1 MPGKIRVVEP
11 LHIVMPTDVFP
22 PNSGGAGW
30 SAYALA
36 RALQARGHNVTAIV
50 PRPIAAG
57 RLPHA
62 IHRLV
67 PSPPRDR
74 LGVMTVEAPYVV
86 ARLPFVANWY
96 RHEWLWAGLR
106 NVIVREA
113 LRRPG
118 SPTLIH
124 AQHVQSVPAAVLA
137 GDELAVPVVAT
148 VRDHWPRDYFATGL
162 HGDRLP
168 YPNNTAASLATD
180 LVARLGP
187 LKGVPALPAIPY
199 MLRHLRRRQAFLA
212 RTDAVVAVSHYV
224 ARMLPTNIPAGLV
237 RVIPNMIDVDD
248 VRQLV
253 ASPGKRRIDGP
264 FVLYVG
270 KLEHNKGAHLL
281 PAAMVAARDALGD
294 QPLPELVIAGD
305 GARATVLHQEL
316 TAAGIQ
322 FRILPGWTNHDEVLR
337 LMHRAE
343 ALVYPSAWGEPLTR
357 VLLEAC
363 AAGACIAAMPTGGTA
378 EIIQHDVNGLLAS
391 DAAGLG
397 RALAALLRD
406 DALRARLRAGALH
419 VAGARWSPEVVAG
432 QFEELYREMVEHR
445 APSG

>member
-1 MPGKIRVVEP
+1 MAEP

-30 SAYALA
+30 SAHALA
-36 RALQARGHNVTAIV
+36 LALQARGHRVTAIM
-50 PRPIAAG
+50 PRPIPAG

-62 IHRLV
+62 IHRLA
-67 PSPPRDR
+67 PSPSQDR
-74 LGVMTVEAPYVV
+74 LGIMTVEAPYVV

-106 NVIVREA
+106 NVIVRET

-118 SPTLIH
+118 RPTVIH

-137 GDELAVPVVAT
+137 GDELGVPVVAT

-187 LKGVPALPAIPY
+187 LKGVLAMPAIPY
-199 MLRHLRRRQAFLA
+199 MLGHLRRRQQFLA
-212 RTDAVVAVSHYV
+212 RTDAVVAVSRYV
-224 ARMLPTNIPAGLV
+224 ARMLPTNIPTGLV
-237 RVIPNMIDVDD
+237 RVIPNMIDVDG

-253 ASPGKRRIDGP
+253 ATPGKRRIDSP
-264 FVLYVG
+264 FIVYVG
-270 KLEHNKGAHLL
+270 KVEHNKGAHLL

-294 QPLPELVIAGD
+294 HPLPELVIAGD
-305 GARATVLHQEL
+305 GARAMALQQEL

-322 FRILPGWTNHDEVLR
+322 FRILPGWTDHDEVLR

-363 AAGACIAAMPTGGTA
+363 AAGACIAAMPTGGTP
-378 EIIQHDVNGLLAS
+378 EIIQHNVNGLLAS

-397 RALAALLRD
+397 RALASLLRD
-406 DALRARLRAGALH
+406 DALRAHLRSGALH
-419 VAGARWSPEVVAG
+419 AARTRWSPEVVAG
-432 QFEELYREMVEHR
+432 QFEDLYQEVIAGRPVNY
-445 APSG
+445 